1 MVDFLIFILVLVL
14 ASLLVYVMAYTV
26 YFTACVFNSTKAKRF
41 LLKQKYNAAAQ
52 PNNMI
57 IIIYARNNESTIV
70 PLLEALNKQ
79 NYNRENYQTHI
90 ILDHCTD
97 NSSNILEFIGGAK
110 IWRVGENAPVGKDE
124 AVSWILEGLLS
135 YQNVDAFV
143 FLSADR
149 YIDENFLPS
158 INANLYGENI
168 LVGSTDYIARKKTL
182 LNAIKTTYHSY
193 TDRILNCGRSLMG
206 FANIVDS
213 DIFVIRKEVLDKI
226 KCVDFKDIN
235 SELKYTT
242 LLVRNGFVPKFCPLI
257 KTYTSIDNFKDRKQ
271 SISYKISLVWNCL
284 PLLIKS
290 SPKFGEFLINT
301 LTPNFWLLI
310 LIYAGLL
317 SFTNSYELPKFGFIN
332 FNLIFF
338 FFGVLTL
345 AFIASLFTSKIGK
358 GNIIYL
364 LLYPVYSLLKI
375 FLHIPVIGTVINKL
389 TNNKDDE
396 DREMSTVDV
405 YVTDGKNNL
414 KCKLDLISESGLVKA
429 VFRFKK
435 KKYSSS
441 SQIRM
446 VDAIKEVSDKLNEH
460 GFRIKICQSC
470 GFFNLK
476 MDGSTNMIKGYCNK
490 PVVQNESDIPLDT
503 ILWNSCPYYVPQEVN
518 KIIDINSFREN

>member
-1 MVDFLIFILVLVL
+1 M
-14 ASLLVYVMAYTV
+14 
-26 YFTACVFNSTKAKRF
+26 
-41 LLKQKYNAAAQ
+41 
-52 PNNMI
+52 
-57 IIIYARNNESTIV
+57 
-70 PLLEALNKQ
+70 
-79 NYNRENYQTHI
+79 NYQ
-90 ILDHCTD
+90 
-97 NSSNILEFIGGAK
+97 
-110 IWRVGENAPVGKDE
+110 
-124 AVSWILEGLLS
+124 
-135 YQNVDAFV
+135 
-143 FLSADR
+143 
-149 YIDENFLPS
+149 
-158 INANLYGENI
+158 NL
-168 LVGSTDYIARKKTL
+168 V
-182 LNAIKTTYHSY
+182 
-193 TDRILNCGRSLMG
+193 
-206 FANIVDS
+206 
-213 DIFVIRKEVLDKI
+213 
-226 KCVDFKDIN
+226 
-235 SELKYTT
+235 
-242 LLVRNGFVPKFCPLI
+242 
-257 KTYTSIDNFKDRKQ
+257 
-271 SISYKISLVWNCL
+271 
-284 PLLIKS
+284 
-290 SPKFGEFLINT
+290 
-301 LTPNFWLLI
+301 
-310 LIYAGLL
+310 
-317 SFTNSYELPKFGFIN
+317 

-345 AFIASLFTSKIGK
+345 SFIASLFTSKIGK